1 MIAKFDKVNL
11 KNIRAEL
18 NAVLAKYAVT
28 QGMSLELG
36 NIKFSEG
43 EFEAKLKASIKGAV
57 TRTDTMLAS
66 QMQYLNLQQSGLS
79 GRKLVSY
86 NSRAHAYPFV
96 YEQAGKKSKCS
107 VEMAKMYFA
116 NK

>member
-1 MIAKFDKVNL
+1 MIAKFDKTNL

-28 QGMSLELG
+28 QGMTLELG

-43 EFEAKLKASIKGAV
+43 EFEAKMKAKINGAV
-57 TRTDTMLAS
+57 TRTETLLMS
-66 QMQYLNLQQSGLS
+66 QMKYLNLQESGMS
-79 GRKLVSY
+79 GRKLVGY

-96 YEQAGKKSKCS
+96 YEQAGKRFKCS

-116 NK
+116 K